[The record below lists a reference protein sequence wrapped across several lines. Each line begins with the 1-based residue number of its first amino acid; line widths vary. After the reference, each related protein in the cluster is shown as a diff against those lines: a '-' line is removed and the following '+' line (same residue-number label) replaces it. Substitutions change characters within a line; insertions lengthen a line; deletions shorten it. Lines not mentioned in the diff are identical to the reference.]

1 MRIIIPCDGNSCR
14 NATSMDVED
23 IDHTV
28 EHIVGE
34 GLKKTWGEYDGNY
47 YCGRCW
53 PIVKEEN
60 NIPEED

>member
-1 MRIIIPCDGNSCR
+1 
-14 NATSMDVED
+14 MDVED